1 MQRNQVSFGHAI
13 VVFAGVF
20 LIIATGMFYLN
31 NLLQV
36 ALFTA
41 LLWVGLNARIIGFKY
56 ISQRE
61 FMNSAISRALPA
73 IYIFLLIGLLI
84 AALMKSGTVAMLV
97 YYGLDWLSPAFMLP
111 VGFVLC
117 ALMSVVTGTS
127 WGTVGTLGVVLMGM
141 AETVGLPLYW
151 VAGAVVSGATFGDKM
166 SPVSDTTNL
175 AAMST
180 DTDLYDHIKSM
191 SMTTGPTFVLV
202 LIIFFVVGWQLPV
215 HDSSL
220 QQVANLQQALAQQF
234 DLNPW
239 VTMGPIVVLI
249 LFSFRRFEAELT
261 MVAAIITGTLIA
273 LFWQQQTVIQMA
285 QALWSNQP
293 ADTGLEALN
302 QLLGRGGLYSMAW
315 TLLLALLAIAMGGI
329 LQSAG
334 FINALF
340 SDLIDKVKTTGGL
353 VSGTLFSGLIL
364 VASLGEAYI
373 AIILNSQL
381 FKKAYQKRSLSSAV
395 LSRTVEEGV
404 TLMAGLIPWT
414 TAGAFYAATLGIS
427 VLDYAPYALLNLI
440 NPLTAIVFAFL
451 GWSIWQVKS
460 SDSATDSKA

>member
-1 MQRNQVSFGHAI
+1 MQPKTVRFGHA
-13 VVFAGVF
+13 VMVFTGVF
-20 LIIATGMFYLN
+20 LIIAAGMFYLDH
-31 NLLQV
+31 LLQV
-36 ALFTA
+36 ALFFA
-41 LLWVGLNARIIGFKY
+41 LLWVGLNARLIGFQY

-61 FMNSAISRALPA
+61 FMNSAIARALPA

-84 AALMKSGTVAMLV
+84 AALMKSGTVAMLI
-97 YYGLDWLSPAFMLP
+97 YYGLDWLTPALMLP
-111 VGFVLC
+111 IGFVLC
-117 ALMSVVTGTS
+117 ALMSVITGTS

-151 VAGAVVSGATFGDKM
+151 VAGSVVSGATFGDKM
-166 SPVSDTTNL
+166 SPISDTTNL

-191 SMTTGPTFVLV
+191 AMTTGPTFVLV
-202 LIIFFVVGWQLPV
+202 LIVFFVVGWQLPV

-239 VTMGPIVVLI
+239 ITVAPIAVLI
-249 LFSFRRFEAELT
+249 FFSYRRFEPELA
-261 MVAAIITGTLIA
+261 MVAAIITATVVAIL
-273 LFWQQQTVIQMA
+273 WQQQSLPQMA

-293 ADTGLEALN
+293 AETSLESLN

-315 TLLLALLAIAMGGI
+315 TLLLAVLAIAMGGI
-329 LQSAG
+329 LQRAG
-334 FINALF
+334 FIHGLF
-340 SDLIDKVKTTGGL
+340 SGFIERIKSVGGL
-353 VSGTLFSGLIL
+353 VGTTLLSGLLL

-381 FKKAYQKRSLSSAV
+381 FKKVYRNRGLDSAV

-414 TAGAFYAATLGIS
+414 TAGAFYAATLNID
-427 VLDYAPYALLNLI
+427 VLAFAPYALLNLI
-440 NPLTAIVFAFL
+440 NPLTAIVFAVL
-451 GWSIWQVKS
+451 GWSILR
-460 SDSATDSKA
+460 TDHSKQS

>member
-1 MQRNQVSFGHAI
+1 MQPKSVSFTHALT
-13 VVFAGVF
+13 VFLGVF
-20 LIIATGMFYLN
+20 LIIAAGMFYLD
-31 NLLQV
+31 NLLHV

-41 LLWVGLNARIIGFKY
+41 LLWVGLHARIMGFRY

-61 FMNSAISRALPA
+61 FMNGAISRALPA

-84 AALMKSGTVAMLV
+84 AALMKSGTVAMLI
-97 YYGLDWLSPAFMLP
+97 YYGLDWLKPSLILP
-111 VGFVLC
+111 VGFILC

-141 AETVGLPLYW
+141 AEAVGLPMYW

-180 DTDLYDHIKSM
+180 ETDLYNHIKSM
-191 SMTTGPTFVLV
+191 AMTTGPTFVVV
-202 LIIFFVVGWQLPV
+202 LIIFYVAGMQLPV

-220 QQVANLQQALAQQF
+220 QQVAGLQQALSQHF
-234 DLNPW
+234 NLNPW
-239 VTMGPIVVLI
+239 FTMWPIVVLVV
-249 LFSFRRFEAELT
+249 FSYRRFEPELT
-261 MVAAIITGTLIA
+261 MVAAIITGTIIA
-273 LFWQQQTVIQMA
+273 LFVQQESVFNMA

-293 ADTGLEALN
+293 ADTGLNSLN

-334 FINALF
+334 FIQALF
-340 SDLIDKVKTTGGL
+340 NGLIKQVKTTGAL
-353 VSGTLFSGLIL
+353 VSTTLFSGLIL

-381 FKKAYQKRSLSSAV
+381 FKKIYQKRGLDSSV

-427 VLDYAPYALLNLI
+427 VMDYAPYALLNLL
-440 NPLTAIVFAFL
+440 NPVTAIVFAYL
-451 GWSIWQVKS
+451 GWSILTTTQL
-460 SDSATDSKA
+460 DNNAD